1 MMILSGNTSGRPF
14 RQLITIYEIGRVIQ
28 SGSCYRFLAFDEL
41 SIDLNH
47 ATAL

>member
-14 RQLITIYEIGRVIQ
+14 RLITIYEIGRVIQ